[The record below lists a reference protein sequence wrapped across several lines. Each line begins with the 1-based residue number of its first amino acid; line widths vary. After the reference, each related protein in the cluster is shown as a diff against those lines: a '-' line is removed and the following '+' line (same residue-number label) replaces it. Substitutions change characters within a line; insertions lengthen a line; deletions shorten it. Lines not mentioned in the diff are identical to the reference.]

1 MFRKLIKGLGLR
13 MTTAESAR
21 VVLKK
26 TFSIALIFNALITL
40 ACVAGIIYG
49 FYVSYPYWQPYSPYL
64 LDGNLFWLAIAAAVI
79 NIFPSAAIGRAL
91 HTGRFL
97 FHHYVYGF
105 LVLGVSAVLLL
116 MLSRVSIFALLT
128 GNITDI
134 SVNAGR
140 FFVLGGITL
149 LVDDLPD
156 VSTHIHSVV
165 RWMKRGAYRARR
177 ILHAAECFLGFVSVY
192 FFLCV
197 SLYMVQNPG
206 MATLANL
213 ILAGTLLVTSVFSFA
228 VVKRKIWLK
237 ITL

>member
-1 MFRKLIKGLGLR
+1 MYAVGLL
-13 MTTAESAR
+13 T
-21 VVLKK
+21 
-26 TFSIALIFNALITL
+26 
-40 ACVAGIIYG
+40 G
-49 FYVSYPYWQPYSPYL
+49 FYRFNWTLYPPFL
-64 LDGNLFWLAIAAAVI
+64 VDANLFWIVIAVSI
-79 NIFPSAAIGRAL
+79 VNIFPAATLGRV
-91 HTGRFL
+91 HTGRL
-97 FHHYVYGF
+97 WFHHYVYGF